1 MSLYFKILFFSFIIP
16 FLFSFHHKIKFNKY
30 FLVVFVTLISS
41 SIPFIL
47 HDIFFTYLEV
57 WGFNKEHHADVLLN
71 NLPLE
76 EILFFII
83 IPFCCLFTYFVFKK
97 LEIFN
102 LPYNSKFFSRLSLL
116 LLIFGLGFNEKSYTL
131 FVFLVASLCL
141 LNISYS
147 KSKWNGY
154 FFSTYIIISLVPF
167 LIVNGILTGYPDVEN
182 SPVWYNSSEIIGFRV
197 LNIIPIEDFFYSFI
211 LFYFNVSLFEFYSS
225 KIVRDE
231 DKGD

>member
-30 FLVVFVTLISS
+30 FLVVFITLISS

-47 HDIFFTYLEV
+47 HDIFFTYLKV

-76 EILFFII
+76 EILFFFI

-102 LPYNSKFFSRLSLL
+102 LPYNRKFFSRLSFI
-116 LLIFGLGFNEKSYTL
+116 LLIFGLGFYENLYTL
-131 FVFLVASLCL
+131 FVFLVASFCL

-154 FFSTYIIISLVPF
+154 FLSTYIIISLVPF

-225 KIVRDE
+225 KIVQYE
-231 DKGD
+231 DKRD

>member
-16 FLFSFHHKIKFNKY
+16 FLFSFHNKIKFNKY
-30 FLVVFVTLISS
+30 FFVVFITLISS

-47 HDIFFTYLEV
+47 HDIYFTDLEV
-57 WGFNKEHHADVLLN
+57 WGFHIEHHADVLLY

-76 EILFFII
+76 EILFFIV
-83 IPFCCLFTYFVFKK
+83 IPFCCLFIYFVFKK

-102 LPYNSKFFSRLSLL
+102 LPYNRKFLIRLSLL

-131 FVFLVASLCL
+131 FVFLSASLCL
-141 LNISYS
+141 LHISYS

-167 LIVNGILTGYPDVEN
+167 LIVNGFLTGYPNVEN
-182 SPVWYNSSEIIGFRV
+182 SPVWYNSSEIIGFRF
-197 LNIIPIEDFFYSFI
+197 LNIIPIEDFFYNFV
-211 LFYFNVSLFEFYSS
+211 LLYCNFSLFEFYSS
-225 KIVRDE
+225 KIIRNE
-231 DKGD
+231 DKRN

>member
-30 FLVVFVTLISS
+30 FLVVFITLISS

-47 HDIFFTYLEV
+47 HDIFFTYLKV

-102 LPYNSKFFSRLSLL
+102 LSYNRKFFSRLSLI
-116 LLIFGLGFNEKSYTL
+116 LLIFGLGFNENLYTL
-131 FVFLVASLCL
+131 FVFLVASFFL

-154 FFSTYIIISLVPF
+154 FLSTYIIISLVPF

-225 KIVRDE
+225 KIVQYE
-231 DKGD
+231 DKRD